1 MRRRRRRG
9 TATTGSVRTVRICT
23 TPASGDLLVV
33 VQKFLDG
40 LLHKPQQVITLGN
53 WVSYRASGSCE
64 PLPED
69 MVEAGAKVTQDR
81 GVYHQRCVRCC
92 ACRRC
97 YSL

>member
-1 MRRRRRRG
+1 M
-9 TATTGSVRTVRICT
+9 
-23 TPASGDLLVV
+23 VV